1 MNSVNRKQNVQ
12 QAPLYRDQLIT
23 TRDLEDFKTEL
34 LAEFKKLAKELQGQP
49 SKKWLKSL
57 EVRKL
62 LDISPNTLTNLRVNG
77 TLPFTKIGGVIY
89 YDYTDI
95 EKMLTANKSRHSW

>member
-1 MNSVNRKQNVQ
+1 MNSANRKQNVQ
-12 QAPLYRDQLIT
+12 QGPLYRDQLIT
-23 TRDLEDFKTEL
+23 NGDLENFKIEL

-62 LDISPNTLTNLRVNG
+62 LDISPNTLTNLRMNG

-89 YDYTDI
+89 YDYVDI
-95 EKMLTANKSRHSW
+95 EEMLTANRNKYVR